1 MPVTS
6 KPVTLAPLLP
16 YNSINTPPSSPSQ
29 TYLYYGQSAQ
39 HFIVKML
46 AVMLKIVQVALP
58 PPPPPLPLPPLISL
72 GVKEI
77 PEVRGSK
84 VEVKVLNEMY
94 AREIPKIYLE
104 IR

>member
-1 MPVTS
+1 
-6 KPVTLAPLLP
+6 
-16 YNSINTPPSSPSQ
+16 
-29 TYLYYGQSAQ
+29 
-39 HFIVKML
+39 ML
-46 AVMLKIVQVALP
+46 VAVLKIVQAAQP
-58 PPPPPLPLPPLISL
+58 PLPPLPPPTSL

-84 VEVKVLNEMY
+84 VEVKVLNKIY